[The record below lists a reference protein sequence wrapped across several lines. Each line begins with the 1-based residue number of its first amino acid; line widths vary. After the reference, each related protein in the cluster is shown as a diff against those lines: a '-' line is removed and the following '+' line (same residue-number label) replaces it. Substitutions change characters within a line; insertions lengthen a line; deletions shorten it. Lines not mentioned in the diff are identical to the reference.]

1 MKRYIL
7 KWMARLNGIF
17 NVHPKRV
24 EIDSVIE
31 ENMSLMK
38 EIRMN
43 RMKFYK
49 FYRQAQ
55 AYF

>member
-7 KWMARLNGIF
+7 KWMVRLKGIF
-17 NVHPKRV
+17 NLHPKRV

-38 EIRMN
+38 EIRIN

-49 FYRQAQ
+49 FYKKAQ
-55 AYF
+55 AYV